1 MNMLFAGEAGL
12 GAAADHPGDPEE
24 HHGVEHAARARA
36 EGLRPPQEGQRAQGG
51 CTRTRSDKEIEDWP
65 SSVENIL

>member
-1 MNMLFAGEAGL
+1 MNAIAGEAGL

-51 CTRTRSDKEIEDWP
+51 VSK
-65 SSVENIL
+65 N